1 MTDEGG
7 ASRGRKLAVELRL
20 GRETVPGIFL
30 LPAPRAKPAPAAL
43 LVHGWT
49 SHKEQMAGSVG
60 AALQAEGIA
69 SLALDLPM
77 HGERES
83 PEAMSQRSPVDLVRR
98 WTVALAEASLGVRY
112 LAERPEV
119 DAGRIGIV
127 GYSLGSFVAVM
138 TAAREQSV
146 RAIVLAAGG
155 DLPAGTPFERV
166 LRAVADPARAI
177 RKLEGRPLLMVHGRR
192 DRTVRP
198 EQAERLFA
206 AAGEPKELRWWD
218 SGHYLPKEAI
228 GDAAVWM
235 KKALGQAEIR

>member
-1 MTDEGG
+1 MERRED
-7 ASRGRKLAVELRL
+7 VQLRA
-20 GRETVPGIFL
+20 GKEIVPGILL
-30 LPAPRAKPAPAAL
+30 LPRARGPVPAAL

-49 SHKEQMAGSVG
+49 SHKEQMANSVG
-60 AALQAEGIA
+60 AALLKVDIG

-83 PEAMSQRSPVDLVRR
+83 PEALSLRSPIDLVRR
-98 WTVALAEASLGVRY
+98 WTAALKEASLGIRY
-112 LAERPEV
+112 LAKRPEV
-119 DAGRIGIV
+119 DAKRLAIV

-138 TAAREQSV
+138 TASREASI
-146 RAIVLAAGG
+146 RAVVLAAGG

-166 LRAVADPARAI
+166 VRAVADPGKAI
-177 RKLEGRPLLMVHGRR
+177 RKIEGRPLLMVHGRR

-218 SGHYLPKEAI
+218 SGHYLPPAAI
-228 GDAAVWM
+228 EDAARWV
-235 KKALGQAEIR
+235 KKVLA

>member
-1 MTDEGG
+1 MADAGG
-7 ASRGRKLAVELRL
+7 TQGSRKLAVELRL
-20 GRETVPGIFL
+20 GREVVPGILL
-30 LPAPRAKPAPAAL
+30 LPDRKALVPAAL

-60 AALQAEGIA
+60 AALLEAGIG

-83 PEAMSQRSPVDLVRR
+83 PEAMSQRSPIDLVRR
-98 WTVALAEASLGVRY
+98 WTAALAEASLGVKY

-119 DAGRIGIV
+119 DASRLAIV

-138 TAAREQSV
+138 TAAREQSI

-177 RKLEGRPLLMVHGRR
+177 RKLEGRPLLMVHGKR

-206 AAGEPKELRWWD
+206 AAREPKELRWWD
-218 SGHYLPKEAI
+218 SGHYLPKAAI
-228 GDAAVWM
+228 GDAAEWLR
-235 KKALGQAEIR
+235 KSLG